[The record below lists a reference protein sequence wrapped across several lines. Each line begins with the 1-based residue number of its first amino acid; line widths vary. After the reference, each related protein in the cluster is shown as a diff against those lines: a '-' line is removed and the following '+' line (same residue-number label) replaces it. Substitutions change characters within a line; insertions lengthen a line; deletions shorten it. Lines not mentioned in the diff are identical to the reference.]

1 MKTLLAFFKL
11 IRWPNLVFIIV
22 AQVLFYYCAYLPL
35 KSEQAFD
42 VVRLVMLVAAST
54 CIAAAGYVINDY
66 FDVQIDIVN
75 KPEKRIINR
84 VVPKRQAIL
93 LHLIL
98 SGIGIALSIYL
109 GFLEHNF
116 IIPIANFFAVVLLWF
131 YSTHFK
137 RQLLIGNFVI
147 ALLTAWVFVVLYF
160 LVASNGLFPQQFS
173 SLQNVNA
180 RQLFKITLLFAG
192 FAFITTIIR
201 EAIKDVEDEQGD
213 RKYKCNTMPIAWGIP
228 ASKVYVGV
236 WTVVVLLALAVVVVY
251 AVLSKWYVAAA
262 YVLFLLIAPTV
273 YFLLNL
279 FKATIKSDFTK
290 LSTIIKLIML
300 FGILAQLLLLLN

>member
-1 MKTLLAFFKL
+1 MKTFLAFFKL

-35 KSEQAFD
+35 KNEQAFD
-42 VVRLVMLVAAST
+42 VIRLVMLVAAST

-66 FDVQIDIVN
+66 FDVQIDTVN
-75 KPEKRIINR
+75 KPEKRIVNT

-93 LHLIL
+93 LHLVL
-98 SGIGIALSIYL
+98 SGMGIALSIYL
-109 GFLEHNF
+109 GFLEYNF
-116 IIPIANFFAVVLLWF
+116 IIPIANFFAVALLWF

-201 EAIKDVEDEQGD
+201 EAIKDIEDEQGD

-262 YVLFLLIAPTV
+262 YVLFLLITPTV

-279 FKATIKSDFTK
+279 FKATIKSDFAK

-300 FGILAQLLLLLN
+300 FGILALLLLLLN

>member
-1 MKTLLAFFKL
+1 MKTFLAFFKL

-35 KSEQAFD
+35 KNEQAFD
-42 VVRLVMLVAAST
+42 VIRLVMLVAAST

-93 LHLIL
+93 LHLVL

-116 IIPIANFFAVVLLWF
+116 IIPIANFFAVILLWF

-201 EAIKDVEDEQGD
+201 EAIKDIEDEQGD

-251 AVLSKWYVAAA
+251 AVLSKWYGAAA